1 MELDGS
7 LFSNAHLWWFGLI
20 YGGALLAALYLAPW
34 KRLRDSS
41 QLHVFLGAVVVLIV
55 LWHLRGQVQ
64 PGLSYHVL
72 GVTTLTLMF
81 GWSMAII
88 ASSLALVAV
97 SLNAGY
103 GWEGYLASIL
113 TVSLLPISL
122 TQLILIL
129 ARSWL
134 PKHFF
139 VYVLGNAFLTG
150 WLVAYISGYL
160 AVALL
165 VMSGAYTLAELEVTI
180 VPFFPLM
187 FFPEAI
193 VNGWIVTIMVL
204 FCPTW
209 VHTFN
214 DEQYVRGK

>member
-1 MELDGS
+1 
-7 LFSNAHLWWFGLI
+7 
-20 YGGALLAALYLAPW
+20 
-34 KRLRDSS
+34 
-41 QLHVFLGAVVVLIV
+41 
-55 LWHLRGQVQ
+55 
-64 PGLSYHVL
+64 
-72 GVTTLTLMF
+72 MF